1 MCFLS
6 LCSPPCP
13 KEYHYSVY
21 LSIINFKYFLVYSLF
36 LYIVYINYYLYKGIW
51 QQKLLGKYIQNKKI
65 LKKSK
70 KSIDN

>member
-1 MCFLS
+1 MILNHKKIIFLI
-6 LCSPPCP
+6 L
-13 KEYHYSVY
+13 
-21 LSIINFKYFLVYSLF
+21 SLF
-36 LYIVYINYYLYKGIW
+36 LYIIYINYYLYKRIW